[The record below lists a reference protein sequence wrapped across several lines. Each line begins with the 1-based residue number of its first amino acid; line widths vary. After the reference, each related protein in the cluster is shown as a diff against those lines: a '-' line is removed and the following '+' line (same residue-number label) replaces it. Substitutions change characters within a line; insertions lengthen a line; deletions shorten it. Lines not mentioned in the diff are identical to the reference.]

1 MIFKLNSPE
10 KRQTRICPCFFEWVV
25 LKRMQNFIDIAI
37 VSARDGTNLNGLYY
51 QNDIESIN
59 FVEKMRRYFSK
70 KSVSE
75 VTKPFELFHNRQDQD
90 EVRALYGA
98 GPFSLATKYEKFKV
112 DST

>member
-1 MIFKLNSPE
+1 MKMIFKLNSPE

-59 FVEKMRRYFSK
+59 FVEKNETVLFK
-70 KSVSE
+70 KVC
-75 VTKPFELFHNRQDQD
+75 K
-90 EVRALYGA
+90 
-98 GPFSLATKYEKFKV
+98 
-112 DST
+112 

>member
-1 MIFKLNSPE
+1 
-10 KRQTRICPCFFEWVV
+10 
-25 LKRMQNFIDIAI
+25 
-37 VSARDGTNLNGLYY
+37 
-51 QNDIESIN
+51 
-59 FVEKMRRYFSK
+59 MRRYFSK